1 MSGCR
6 AGPRPHRH
14 TAYSY
19 TDSQTQPDSVTTK
32 TLVDSDTG
40 PNTPSQVT
48 SVSISDAFGT
58 VVQTQKEVGASRM
71 IVNDTLTDSH
81 GWVVKTNDRW
91 YAIGA
96 VSGTVVTVADS
107 AIDHRTR
114 TTYDRAGR
122 ATAVATYQG
131 RL

>member
-1 MSGCR
+1 MSGCRAGPGR

-19 TDSQTQPDSVTTK
+19 TVSQTQPDSVTTK

-40 PNTPSQVT
+40 LNTTSEVT

-58 VVQTQKEVGASRM
+58 VVQTQQEVGA
-71 IVNDTLTDSH
+71 
-81 GWVVKTNDRW
+81 
-91 YAIGA
+91 
-96 VSGTVVTVADS
+96 VADS

-114 TTYDRAGR
+114 TTYGRAGR
-122 ATAVATYQG
+122 ATAGATYQG
-131 RL
+131 DEL